1 MAIST
6 EGYIAIYDIEELLE
20 SLSSLEGKI
29 MDLEGEFDSIYRF
42 DIDSRLI
49 ALGSRLNFLKVES
62 SANQTQPKNSKIANG
77 LKKIQNQAQET
88 ESEDEDEEEE
98 GEEEDRGENYK
109 PKPEQNN

>member
-6 EGYIAIYDIEELLE
+6 EGYIAIYDVEELLG

-49 ALGSRLNFLKVES
+49 ALASRLNFLKVDS
-62 SANQTQPKNSKIANG
+62 VSQPTMKITSVKSKISAK
-77 LKKIQNQAQET
+77 LD
-88 ESEDEDEEEE
+88 DEDEQE
-98 GEEEDRGENYK
+98 
-109 PKPEQNN
+109 